1 MFSERIYKFGQLEV
15 IAGQGRGNMKFII
28 SKKIM
33 SVTMNK
39 QVCDEAVLEELTPL
53 DYRKVPSIEEAKK
66 KVWYKDWIADGV
78 NHREEDGMVVCE
90 KKNKSSKWVVEL
102 GSLEEL
108 LAFQGKYGSI
118 NISNSVPYVEV
129 KKEITLS

>member
-1 MFSERIYKFGQLEV
+1 
-15 IAGQGRGNMKFII
+15 MKFII

-53 DYRKVPSIEEAKK
+53 DYRKVQSIEEAKK
-66 KVWYKDWIADGV
+66 KIWYKDWIADGV